1 MFGNRRLAKRSIVGT
16 KISAACQDG
25 RFYTGVIQ
33 AVRSSPDAGETSD
46 NTRINREY
54 NINSPNRFSVTPGIL
69 PASSYCVKFENGQI
83 QEVDSK
89 SIIGPGFQTMSSVH
103 LLEGQKVYVTL
114 NGREVTGLVQRH
126 DLQNNEVVIWIK
138 TANSCEVLEISKKLD
153 DVRLLESR
161 KSARLVDQ
169 DQDYSKLADF
179 QPEIKKRAV
188 SLNIEVPAKHSRHR
202 RSMGEETEPADDDM
216 EVMDERMAALV
227 LTSLSCSP
235 ASPKIPAM
243 FGERSQSLPENQ
255 QSSSLTSSGVF
266 SYNSDR
272 SDPSPP
278 LSNNTVP
285 PGTGLSGS
293 WPQDEGLDLEENVRS
308 YYDEFPDELKRKKAQ
323 VQVRTGFQC
332 TWPGCGKTHSTCA
345 GIEKHVRI
353 KHLRREDSELDGEEE
368 FYYTEIE
375 VSDDGS
381 GGSSGHADNT
391 IDCSDPLVP
400 TVTSA
405 NTTLSSTKISSSSS
419 APTTITTPTNIR
431 VVTNTHVGINLPIS
445 RNTVSSK
452 AVFGIPDHDYQ
463 KKEHHY
469 LSQSLDSSV
478 RISGNYLNEGPSTP
492 IPINMP
498 QIKKSLSWQNR
509 VNMTTSPGQSAS
521 APVRMNKP
529 SPQERL
535 HQHQSQSPKCHML
548 TSPQKCTVT
557 HKKSRSEVRKCRKVY
572 GMENRDMWCTQ
583 CKWKKACSRFV
594 D

>member
-1 MFGNRRLAKRSIVGT
+1 MLLSSSHRNIRVFSTLDSQVVSCTRAVGAYTFQHYKHGKLATDCIV
-16 KISAACQDG
+16 IS
-25 RFYTGVIQ
+25 V
-33 AVRSSPDAGETSD
+33 S
-46 NTRINREY
+46 
-54 NINSPNRFSVTPGIL
+54 
-69 PASSYCVKFENGQI
+69 
-83 QEVDSK
+83 
-89 SIIGPGFQTMSSVH
+89 SSVF
-103 LLEGQKVYVTL
+103 LQRKLYF
-114 NGREVTGLVQRH
+114 GLQ
-126 DLQNNEVVIWIK
+126 DLQMVFN
-138 TANSCEVLEISKKLD
+138 TANSV
-153 DVRLLESR
+153 VRR
-161 KSARLVDQ
+161 
-169 DQDYSKLADF
+169 Y
-179 QPEIKKRAV
+179 
-188 SLNIEVPAKHSRHR
+188 R

-278 LSNNTVP
+278 LSNSTP
-285 PGTGLSGS
+285 LAPSTGLSGS

-323 VQVRTGFQC
+323 VQVRTVFQC
-332 TWPGCGKTHSTCA
+332 TWPGCCKTHSTCA

-375 VSDDGS
+375 VTDDGS
-381 GGSSGHADNT
+381 SGNSGHTDNV
-391 IDCSDPLVP
+391 IEYVDPLVP
-400 TVTSA
+400 TATGSTS
-405 NTTLSSTKISSSSS
+405 LSSTKAFSSSS
-419 APTTITTPTNIR
+419 ASTTTTTPANIP
-431 VVTNTHVGINLPIS
+431 VVTNTPIAINLPTS
-445 RNTVSSK
+445 KNVVSSK
-452 AVFGIPDHDYQ
+452 GVFGIPDHDYQ
-463 KKEHHY
+463 KKEHQY

-478 RISGNYLNEGPSTP
+478 SGSGNYLKEGPSTP

-521 APVRMNKP
+521 APIRMSKP